1 MLAKIALLSVVFES
15 FWMVPVASASPRLDD
30 LTVKLSKRV
39 TNYNL
44 GVYSFVEALVHVS
57 SEFEIPMGIAWVN
70 TPAAKAE
77 MAFTWKDAT
86 VQQVIEAISKT
97 QPGYQVQLRNG
108 VVHVFSPGSI
118 PEREN
123 FLTWKIKAFEM
134 HNENADWASRK
145 LHDLITPRKY
155 AGSSMGTTALE
166 ITVELKNSSVEDIL
180 DALALA
186 SDRKIWIVTFSTD
199 PTLTPTGFR
208 RTLA

>member
-1 MLAKIALLSVVFES
+1 MLRKITILLPALLFSWS
-15 FWMVPVASASPRLDD
+15 AQPVSASPAPNELD
-30 LTVKLSKRV
+30 VKLSKRV

-44 GVYSFVEALVHVS
+44 DRSNFVEALVRVS

-155 AGSSMGTTALE
+155 A
-166 ITVELKNSSVEDIL
+166 
-180 DALALA
+180 
-186 SDRKIWIVTFSTD
+186 
-199 PTLTPTGFR
+199 
-208 RTLA
+208 